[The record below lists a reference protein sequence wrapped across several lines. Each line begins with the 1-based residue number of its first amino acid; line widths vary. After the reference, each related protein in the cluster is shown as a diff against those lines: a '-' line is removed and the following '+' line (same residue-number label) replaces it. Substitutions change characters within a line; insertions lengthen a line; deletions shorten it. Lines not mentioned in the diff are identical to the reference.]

1 MPLNFKPISSRNTRF
16 YWAVA
21 KFAKVHRYDIYEDVS
36 RGKGSERTFYHPRW
50 KNGHP
55 VFHTVKCHGE
65 GTQLS
70 IGVIESVRRAFNL
83 SEEEFYE

>member
-1 MPLNFKPISSRNTRF
+1 MPKRKRYKYRELKKIL
-16 YWAVA
+16 
-21 KFAKVHRYDIYEDVS
+21 KRYDIYEDVS

-55 VFHTVKCHGE
+55 VFYTVKCHGE

>member
-1 MPLNFKPISSRNTRF
+1 MPKRKRYKYRELKKIL
-16 YWAVA
+16 
-21 KFAKVHRYDIYEDVS
+21 KRYDIYEDVS